1 MKLNISLKES
11 NAWSFKYFFIVYITL
26 FVFPVGQVFFHMA
39 KSNSI
44 TSNPHSESTQV
55 TNSND
60 DPVKMVLIVD
70 TIS

>member
-1 MKLNISLKES
+1 MELNISLKES

-26 FVFPVGQVFFHMA
+26 FIFPVGQVFFHMA

-55 TNSND
+55 T
-60 DPVKMVLIVD
+60 
-70 TIS
+70 